1 MECKKVKEKL
11 SAFMDNELKDN
22 DRLKIDQH
30 LAVCSF
36 CMQEAKLLAQTWS
49 ALEVWEKME
58 VPDDFETRFWQRIR
72 EREQKELPI
81 KGLIRSIV
89 RIPVPAAAVIIL
101 VVGLILGNYLGNILY
116 PKETKPSNDK
126 VVALGKNDVLYLD
139 TFDDLPPESVGNV
152 YISLVSL
159 KENNYQRRLKR

>member
-22 DRLKIDQH
+22 ERLKIDQH
-30 LAVCSF
+30 LADCPF
-36 CMQEAKLLAQTWS
+36 CLQEAKLLAQTWS

-58 VPDDFETRFWQRIR
+58 VPHNFETRFWQRVR
-72 EREQKELPI
+72 EREEKKLSIQK
-81 KGLIRSIV
+81 LIRSIV
-89 RIPVPAAAVIIL
+89 RIPVPAAAAIIL
-101 VVGLILGNYLGNILY
+101 VTGLILGNYFGNILY
-116 PKETKPSNDK
+116 PKEKKLSGDK
-126 VVALGKNDVLYLD
+126 VVALGENDVLYLD
-139 TFDDLPPESVGNV
+139 SFDDLPPESVGNV